1 MCSPVVSQVELPQ
14 CAAAPERLE
23 VAHQHVLGEEE
34 LLERRAPPQRLEPA
48 RQLVVPARMRVAQR
62 YLYGILPQ
70 EGATYT
76 ATAGEGRA
84 KASASGD
91 AAPAV

>member
-1 MCSPVVSQVELPQ
+1 MCSPVVRQVELPQ

-48 RQLVVPARMRVAQR
+48 RQLVVPARTPVARR
-62 YLYGILPQ
+62 YLYCFKSILPQ
-70 EGATYT
+70 
-76 ATAGEGRA
+76 GRYLYCHRGQ
-84 KASASGD
+84 S
-91 AAPAV
+91 